1 MATKVK
7 VANKKKE
14 EQKKSQ
20 TILLIS
26 FFILIGVAGVLFYFL
41 YLKPPVK
48 KEGTIPTTNIMNTV
62 LKDYSIDDLKEDI
75 EKRKLVIPSIETKS
89 EEIGKEDPFTP
100 WKLIWMKIF
109 RIF

>member
-48 KEGTIPTTNIMNTV
+48 KEGTTPTTNIMNTV

-100 WKLIWMKIF
+100 
-109 RIF
+109 

>member
-100 WKLIWMKIF
+100 WKLI
-109 RIF
+109 

>member
-100 WKLIWMKIF
+100 
-109 RIF
+109 